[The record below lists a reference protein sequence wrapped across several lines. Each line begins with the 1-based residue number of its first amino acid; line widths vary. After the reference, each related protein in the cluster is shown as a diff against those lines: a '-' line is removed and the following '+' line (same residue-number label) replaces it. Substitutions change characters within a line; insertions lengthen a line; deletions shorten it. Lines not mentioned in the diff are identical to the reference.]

1 MQRTIERIVQAGSL
15 PLSIVIVGVGD
26 ADFSKMVCWHPVCLL
41 CTCTCTCICDTVH
54 VCVTVYICVCIHV
67 RVLCICLYIM
77 TQDTLDADD
86 TPLKDKYG
94 KQMERDIVQFVP
106 FRQFQSR
113 SGANFSLVSTSQ
125 MCQICQCTLFL
136 IYTCTCTCLKNF
148 LATVIILDHLYYP
161 LPTHSMWEG
170 YCSRRVS

>member
-1 MQRTIERIVQAGSL
+1 MYNYVCVHVYTIYMYMWHSTC
-15 PLSIVIVGVGD
+15 
-26 ADFSKMVCWHPVCLL
+26 VCDCVYMCLY
-41 CTCTCTCICDTVH
+41 TCTCVY
-54 VCVTVYICVCIHV
+54 VCVCMYMYWFVCTM
-67 RVLCICLYIM
+67 YIM